1 MSVAAGSGRIHD
13 GLKFCIVLRLG
24 TTDDFKPDGA
34 NMIKL
39 CANDGFVG
47 LTQRKTDTILR
58 I

>member
-1 MSVAAGSGRIHD
+1 MSVAAGSERIHD

-47 LTQRKTDTILR
+47 SL
-58 I
+58 

>member
-39 CANDGFVG
+39 CANDGAWNADY
-47 LTQRKTDTILR
+47 LIYYDELL
-58 I
+58 

>member
-39 CANDGFVG
+39 CANTGFHAGFQSVQ
-47 LTQRKTDTILR
+47 LLYE
-58 I
+58 